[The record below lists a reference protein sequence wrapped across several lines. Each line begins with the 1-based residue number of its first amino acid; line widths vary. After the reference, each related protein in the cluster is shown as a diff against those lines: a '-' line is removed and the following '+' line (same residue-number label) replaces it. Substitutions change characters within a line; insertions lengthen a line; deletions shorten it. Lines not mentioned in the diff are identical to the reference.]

1 MEPYVVSGEA
11 EALIG
16 DEQVISKHARMC
28 WQRRERPRV
37 AATWHGVLGPG
48 GRSADRAQVVIP
60 RALG

>member
-28 WQRRERPRV
+28 CSDGNDRAWLRPGTV
-37 AATWHGVLGPG
+37 SSGLAGVL
-48 GRSADRAQVVIP
+48 RIAR
-60 RALG
+60 RW